1 MYDIMTKEVSMK
13 NETIWAVIGIIA
25 VAIIFTLSARE
36 RDKQNVAAEIR
47 RHQYEA
53 RMEEECYERTGRP
66 CPVPTSEQLD
76 RALQDF
82 VEAATASRAEE
93 AAR

>member
-1 MYDIMTKEVSMK
+1 MTKEVSMK

-53 RMEEECYERTGRP
+53 RIE
-66 CPVPTSEQLD
+66 S
-76 RALQDF
+76 
-82 VEAATASRAEE
+82 
-93 AAR
+93 